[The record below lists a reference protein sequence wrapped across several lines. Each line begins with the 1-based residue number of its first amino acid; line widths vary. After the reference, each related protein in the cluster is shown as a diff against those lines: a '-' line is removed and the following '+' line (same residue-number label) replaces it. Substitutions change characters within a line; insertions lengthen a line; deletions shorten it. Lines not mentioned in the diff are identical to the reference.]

1 MIRRAFSSTET
12 TWVAAMATA
21 RMVLLFAFG
30 RPEARGAACA
40 ANPRATIQFCPDTH
54 RASTAGSHFCA

>member
-21 RMVLLFAFG
+21 RMVLLFAFR
-30 RPEARGAACA
+30 RPEARGAACT
-40 ANPRATIQFCPDTH
+40 ANPRATMEVCPDRH
-54 RASTAGSHFCA
+54 CASTS